1 MVWDVYKAILWLGQI
16 GVQRS
21 LRLRNDLSVL
31 DGSCVFPYHVPRGTI
46 ELINAPCTPIAQKY
60 H

>member
-1 MVWDVYKAILWLGQI
+1 MAWDAYKAILWSGHK
-16 GVQRS
+16 GAQRS
-21 LRLRNDLSVL
+21 LRLRNGLSVL

-46 ELINAPCTPIAQKY
+46 KLINAPYTLIAQKY